1 VNKKCLFSETEL
13 FGEQLNWYDV
23 SEVVV
28 VVVMM
33 ILLGPE
39 YADTTIFRTVG
50 RHLPVA
56 TA

>member
-1 VNKKCLFSETEL
+1 MVSETEL
-13 FGEQLNWYDV
+13 FGEHLNWYEV

-28 VVVMM
+28 MVM

-39 YADTTIFRTVG
+39 YADTTIFRTVA
-50 RHLPVA
+50 RHPPVA

>member
-1 VNKKCLFSETEL
+1 MVSETEL
-13 FGEQLNWYDV
+13 FGEHLNWYEV

-28 VVVMM
+28 MVMMM

-39 YADTTIFRTVG
+39 YADTTIFRTVA
-50 RHLPVA
+50 RHPPVA